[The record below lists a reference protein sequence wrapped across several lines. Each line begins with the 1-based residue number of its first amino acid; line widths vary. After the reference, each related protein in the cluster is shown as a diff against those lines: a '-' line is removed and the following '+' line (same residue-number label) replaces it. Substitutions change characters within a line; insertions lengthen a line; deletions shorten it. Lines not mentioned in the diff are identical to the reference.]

1 MTSIADIRK
10 EYSQHTLNEHEMAP
24 DPIIQFEKW
33 WNDAVNSQIEE
44 INAMTLATAD
54 LKGKATARTVLLKE
68 FDNRGFVFFTNYE
81 SRKSHQLIENP
92 QASLLFFWKE
102 LERQIRIEGSA
113 EQISDIESDAYF
125 QSRPLGSKIGA
136 WASPQSRTISNRSE
150 LELEVARLNK
160 MYEGATI
167 PRPAHWGGFRIIPH
181 NIEFW
186 QGRISRLH
194 DRILYTK
201 MDTAIWKIERL
212 AP

>member
-10 EYSQHTLNEHEMAP
+10 EYSQHTLNEHEVSP
-24 DPIIQFEKW
+24 DPIVQFEKW

-54 LKGKATARTVLLKE
+54 LTGKATARTVLLKE

-81 SRKSHQLIENP
+81 SKKSHQLIENP

-136 WASPQSRTISNRSE
+136 WASPQSRTIANRSE

-167 PRPAHWGGFRIIPH
+167 PRPAHWGGFRIIPN

-201 MDTAIWKIERL
+201 METASWKIERL